1 MSRLCIPFAKTA
13 LSVALATVLMPSQ
26 VLAQQTDVEIE
37 QTEQATDST
46 DAEVILVK
54 GLRSSL
60 MKAQDIKM
68 NSDSIV
74 DAIVAE
80 DIGKLP
86 DLTAAESIARIAGIQ
101 VNRRSDEARDILIRG
116 LPNVTTTFN
125 GRELFTAELRQ
136 VQLQDF
142 PSQALAGIEVYKS
155 GTADLLEPGLAGLV
169 NVRSRRP
176 FDFDGEK
183 ISGTLR
189 YAYNDQNEK
198 SAPTGSIL
206 YSNRWTT
213 ALGEIGFLANATYT
227 QSEYHNGV
235 RYNDTWFR
243 NANRFGSITPEQF
256 SEGEFLIPNRV
267 GIYQDLG
274 KRTRPSWNM
283 AAQWRPS
290 DQLEVYADA
299 IYQGFRGEGQADSF
313 WFHLV
318 DWDRYPTQFGDP
330 TLTNVVMVEGTDD
343 GQAASLT
350 KSGGLPAM
358 AYRSTNKGATDTYQ
372 FAVGAKWQNGPLKIE
387 TDLAYTDST
396 YEKEEWSFDTS
407 TREDWLVNVDFFGE
421 EGGVTFDAPNA
432 NVHDLDAYNFRGYF
446 ESHYKVGGSGVQWK
460 TDLTYTFDDGIL
472 NKIQAGVRFTDR
484 DATRDSGNRLAGVLY
499 LNKPLSSLD
508 FLEYEQTFNPFRSD
522 KQGFTTYLAP
532 TRDSIINNH
541 EKLSQVAYEYATEL
555 GNSDPARFGWA
566 LGEAEK
572 FLTPKVAYDPASYFE
587 AKEQTYAAY
596 LQAKFMFDIGDM
608 PVDIVAGTR
617 VTRSE
622 TDVTGTSRLYD
633 LDGNRTLEST
643 TVDDG
648 YTDVLPNVSVAINLT
663 DDVKLRSSYTK
674 TRTRVDFAALNPS
687 TDIRPRNKA
696 NDNPNGEDV
705 PEHDATAS
713 SGNPYLKPLTSNN
726 YDISLEYYFSD
737 SGYVS
742 GATFYRDLFGFT
754 RNFPRHVEDADYGT
768 VLLSKPENSGQGEI
782 WGWEINAQTFMDY
795 DFMPEALHAFGISAN
810 VTRLEGKERY
820 PAELDTSDS
829 GTYGP
834 IPGLSKYTYNTA
846 VFYEK
851 DGFSARLSYN
861 KRDTWVNWFRNTIG
875 AEGFTG
881 NKTKARDRL
890 DLSASY
896 EINDNFTVY
905 ADISNIMA
913 NPFHNYVQH
922 NDNIAYTQDIRDEG
936 RYYGV
941 GLKFSF

>member
-13 LSVALATVLMPSQ
+13 LSIALATVLLPSQ
-26 VLAQQTDVEIE
+26 LLAQQTETEVE
-37 QTEQATDST
+37 QTEQAKDST
-46 DAEVILVK
+46 DAEVIQVK

-206 YSNRWTT
+206 YSNRWSTG
-213 ALGEIGFLANATYT
+213 LGEIGFLANATFT

-243 NANRFGSITPEQF
+243 NANKWGSISPEQF
-256 SEGEFLIPNRV
+256 SDGEFLIPNRV
-267 GIYQDLG
+267 GIYQDSG

-283 AAQWRPS
+283 AAQWRPN

-318 DWDRYPTQFGDP
+318 DWDKYPTQFGDP

-407 TREDWLVNVDFFGE
+407 VREDWLVNVDFFGE

-432 NVHDLDAYNFRGYF
+432 NVHDIKEYNFRGYF

-499 LNKPLSSLD
+499 LNKPLESLD
-508 FLEYEQTFNPFRSD
+508 FLEYEETFNPFRSE

-541 EKLSQVAYEYATEL
+541 DKLRQVAYESSTAL
-555 GNSDPARFGWA
+555 GNQGHGWA
-566 LGEAEK
+566 FAEAQK
-572 FLTPKVAYDPASYFE
+572 FLTPEVAYNPANYFE

-596 LQAKFMFDIGDM
+596 LQAKFMFELGDM
-608 PVDIVAGTR
+608 PVDLVAGAR
-617 VTRSE
+617 VTRTE
-622 TDVTGTSRLYD
+622 TEVTGTSRLFDENYN
-633 LDGNRTLEST
+633 LTLENI
-643 TVDDG
+643 TVEGD
-648 YTDVLPNVSVAINLT
+648 YTDFLPNISLAINLT
-663 DDVKLRSSYTK
+663 DDLKLRTSYTK

-687 TDIRPRNKA
+687 SEIRPEPPSN
-696 NDNPNGEDV
+696 NPNENTKDY
-705 PEHDATAS
+705 DATGS
-713 SGNPYLKPLTSNN
+713 SGNPYLKPFTSDNF
-726 YDISLEYYFSD
+726 DISLEYYFSD
-737 SGYVS
+737 SAYVS

-754 RNFPRHVEDADYGT
+754 RNYPRYVEDQQYGT
-768 VLLSKPENSGQGEI
+768 VWLSKPENTGDGEI
-782 WGWEINAQTFMDY
+782 WGWEINTQTFMDY
-795 DFMPEALHAFGISAN
+795 DFMPAALHAFGISAN
-810 VTRLEGKERY
+810 VTRLEGKERF
-820 PAELDTSDS
+820 PGQLDIA
-829 GTYGP
+829 GEETYGP

-861 KRDTWVNWFRNTIG
+861 RRDTWVNWFRNTVG
-875 AEGFTG
+875 AKGFTG